1 MYKEIRPHP
10 LLAAYVDAYWVSGG
24 IHASSHRI
32 LPDTCADII
41 FNISE
46 DVIAAGNE
54 ALKILPG
61 HAFVVGTMTT
71 FRDTAAF
78 PHTWLLGIRFMPG
91 GLSAFTRLPL
101 QLITDD
107 HIHLADIS
115 AGWHT
120 LLEPLL
126 LKANTLPEKI
136 NRLENFLLQRLPE
149 RTINADKMKESIALI
164 RESHGLIAVSTL
176 AAQAYMSPR
185 NFERHFLQTVGVS
198 PKMFARIVRFLRLK
212 QALKTKPNAH
222 LLSLALENGFY
233 DHAHLTKEFKA
244 FSGES
249 PTGFMQR

>member
-24 IHASSHRI
+24 VHASVHRI

-46 DVIAAGNE
+46 DVIAAGNGS
-54 ALKILPG
+54 LKVLPG
-61 HAFVVGTMTT
+61 NAFVVGTMTT
-71 FRDTAAF
+71 FRDSVAS

-107 HIHLADIS
+107 HMYLADIS

-120 LLEPLL
+120 LLELLL
-126 LKANTLPEKI
+126 LKAKTLPEKI
-136 NRLENFLLQRLPE
+136 RCLENFLLQRLPGQ
-149 RTINADKMKESIALI
+149 TINAARIQEGIALI
-164 RESHGLIAVSTL
+164 RQANGVVAVNTL
-176 AAQAYMSPR
+176 AAQLYMSPR

-198 PKMFARIVRFLRLK
+198 PKTFARIVRFLHLK
-212 QALKTKPNAH
+212 QQLKTKSYPH

-233 DHAHLTKEFKA
+233 DHAHLTREFKT

>member
-24 IHASSHRI
+24 VHASSHRI

-46 DVIAAGNE
+46 DVIAAGNGS
-54 ALKILPG
+54 LKVLPG
-61 HAFVVGTMTT
+61 NAFIVGTMTT
-71 FRDTAAF
+71 FRDTVAS

-91 GLSAFTRLPL
+91 GLSAFTRFPL

-107 HIHLADIS
+107 HMYLSDAFT
-115 AGWHT
+115 GWHT
-120 LLEPLL
+120 QLEPLL
-126 LKANTLPEKI
+126 LKANTLSEKI
-136 NRLENFLLQRLPE
+136 SCLENFLLQRLPE
-149 RTINADKMKESIALI
+149 ETVNAAKIQESITSI
-164 RESHGLIAVSTL
+164 RQANGVIAVNAL
-176 AAQAYMSPR
+176 ATQAYMSLR

-198 PKMFARIVRFLRLK
+198 PKTFARIVRFLHLK
-212 QALKTKPNAH
+212 QQLKMKSYPH

-233 DHAHLTKEFKA
+233 DHAHLTREFKA

>member
-24 IHASSHRI
+24 VHASVHRI

-46 DVIAAGNE
+46 DVIAAGNGS
-54 ALKILPG
+54 LKILPG

-71 FRDTAAF
+71 FRDTVAL
-78 PHTWLLGIRFMPG
+78 PHVYLLGIRFMPG
-91 GLSAFTRLPL
+91 GLAAFTRLPL

-107 HIHLADIS
+107 HLYLADIS

-126 LKANTLPEKI
+126 LKAKTLPEKI
-136 NRLENFLLQRLPE
+136 RCLENFLLQRLPE
-149 RTINADKMKESIALI
+149 RTVNADKIQQSVTWI
-164 RESHGLIAVSTL
+164 RQANGVIAVNIL
-176 AAQAYMSPR
+176 AAQAFMSPR

-198 PKMFARIVRFLRLK
+198 PKTFARIVRFLHLK
-212 QALKTKPNAH
+212 QQLKTKSYPH

-233 DHAHLTKEFKA
+233 DHAHLTKEFRA

-249 PTGFMQR
+249 PTDFMQR